1 MKSSRIVLF
10 IFSVMLGLGILCVIF
25 PKEGIQI
32 GSIHLNFPDLAYV
45 LDADEKEE
53 KEDEYTIPED
63 LEPEDT
69 LEVAEPDEQL
79 LALMNAKE
87 AEFMRFYT
95 KSPTRIYLPNDSIEY
110 LDNFFTAL
118 DNAPSQHFRIM
129 HYGDSQLEG
138 DRMTCYLRQ
147 NFQEAYGGNGVGLI
161 PAIQTVSS
169 ITLTENVSGDIQR
182 YLAYATKS
190 EQAEHHRYGPLCQMA
205 EVDGEAT
212 IEFTCTGGKKFS
224 HSGRFSHVTVLAS
237 GSGTL
242 ELIVGNDTVSNV
254 REIESETMQMVN
266 FPVAGYKGS
275 LTITGQVEIYG
286 MMLDGGTGVQM
297 DNIGLRGSAGTLFT
311 SIDRSTLVPFFSRE
325 NVNLIILQFGG
336 NSVPYMSDQSDVNG
350 YINSMRY
357 QIRMFKR
364 LAPQSCILFVGPSDM
379 STQEGEE
386 MITYPII
393 PKLVSS
399 LRKMCDEEEIAFWNM
414 FAAQGGAGSMIRWC
428 ELGLAG
434 DDYVH
439 FSPSGARKISNIL
452 FETLQMY
459 YHYYRF
465 RTGKD
470 VVEVPEDSIKT
481 DSIKDSLKVG
491 IARIRP
497 ARKDSIKAKVARK
510 DMIQTGKEV
519 EP

>member
-10 IFSVMLGLGILCVIF
+10 IFSVMFGLGILCVIF
-25 PKEGIQI
+25 PKDGIQI

-45 LDADEKEE
+45 LDAKPDEVA
-53 KEDEYTIPED
+53 DTIPDD

-69 LEVAEPDEQL
+69 IEVTGPDEQL
-79 LALMNAKE
+79 QALMNAKE
-87 AEFMRFYT
+87 AEFMSFCT

-118 DNAPSQHFRIM
+118 DEAQNQHVRIM

-147 NFQEAYGGNGVGLI
+147 NFQDAYGGNGVGLI

-169 ITLTENVSGDIQR
+169 ITLTENVTGDVQR
-182 YLAYATKS
+182 YLAYATKA

-205 EVDGEAT
+205 EIDGEAT

-224 HSGRFSHVTVLAS
+224 HSGYFSHLIVLAS

-242 ELIVGNDTVSNV
+242 ELIVGNDSIGNV

-266 FPVAGYKGS
+266 FPVGGYKGT
-275 LTITGQVEIYG
+275 LTITGHVEIYAL
-286 MMLDGGTGVQM
+286 MLDGGKGVQV
-297 DNIGLRGSAGTLFT
+297 DNIGLRGSSGTMFT
-311 SIDRSTLVPFFSRE
+311 SIDRSTLIPFFSRE
-325 NVNLIILQFGG
+325 NVSLIILQFGG
-336 NSVPYMSDQSDVNG
+336 NSVPYMSDQSDING

-379 STQEGEE
+379 SIQEGEE
-386 MITYPII
+386 MVTYPIL

-399 LRKMCDEEEIAFWNM
+399 LRTMCGEEGIAFWNM

-439 FSPSGARKISNIL
+439 FSPSGARKISNLL
-452 FETLQMY
+452 FETIQMY
-459 YHYYRF
+459 YRFYRF

-470 VVEVPEDSIKT
+470 NVELPEDSDKMDRNI
-481 DSIKDSLKVG
+481 DSIKKE
-491 IARIRP
+491 IPRIRP
-497 ARKDSIKAKVARK
+497 VKKDSIKAATAKKAAVK
-510 DMIQTGKEV
+510 TKKEL
-519 EP
+519 

>member
-25 PKEGIQI
+25 PKDGIQI

-45 LDADEKEE
+45 LDAEGEEEEADENM
-53 KEDEYTIPED
+53 IPED

-79 LALMNAKE
+79 QALLNAKE
-87 AEFMRFYT
+87 AEFMSFCT
-95 KSPTRIYLPNDSIEY
+95 KSPTRIYLPQDSIEY
-110 LDNFFTAL
+110 LDNFFAAL
-118 DNAPSQHFRIM
+118 DNAQKQRVRIM
-129 HYGDSQLEG
+129 HFGDSQLEG

-147 NFQEAYGGNGVGLI
+147 NFQEEYGGSGIGLI

-182 YLAYATKS
+182 YLAYATKA

-212 IEFTCTGGKKFS
+212 IEFTSTGGKKFS
-224 HSGRFSHVTVLAS
+224 HSGYFTHVTVLAS

-242 ELIVGNDTVSNV
+242 ELWGANDTIGNV
-254 REIESETMQMVN
+254 REIETESMQMVN

-286 MMLDGGTGVQM
+286 LMLDGGVGVQM

-311 SIDRSTLVPFFSRE
+311 SIDRSTLVPFFSSE
-325 NVNLIILQFGG
+325 DVNLIILQFGG
-336 NSVPYMSDQSDVNG
+336 NAVPYLTDQSSISG

-379 STQEGEE
+379 ATQEGEE
-386 MITYPII
+386 MVTYPFL

-414 FAAQGGAGSMIRWC
+414 FAAQGGVGSMIRWC

-439 FSPSGARKISNIL
+439 FSPSGARKISNLL

-459 YHYYRF
+459 YRFYRF
-465 RTGKD
+465 RTEKD
-470 VVEVPEDSIKT
+470 VIEVP
-481 DSIKDSLKVG
+481 KDSMKTNSAKDSVKVEM
-491 IARIRP
+491 ARIRP

-510 DMIQTGKEV
+510 DTTQTERGM